1 MTPMVVFSVWLVI
14 GLLVVFVYAWM
25 AISTRG
31 AAGEEAAY
39 QALGR
44 LRRPLFILMLV
55 VLGILFA
62 FTIPRTPYPKGQIP
76 DEVVHAV
83 GKQFQFALSAQPIR
97 SDEEFIRASATPL
110 KISQGRLVEFRV
122 TSLDV
127 NHAFAVYDPDGKLLG
142 QTQAMPGYV
151 NRLLLRFDKP
161 GNYTVLCLEY
171 CGLSHHIMR
180 IGFEVAEPSPATSRF
195 SNLASRR

>member
-1 MTPMVVFSVWLVI
+1 MAPMAVFSVWLVI

-25 AISTRG
+25 AVSTRG

-62 FTIPRTPYPKGQIP
+62 FTIPRTPYPRGQIP

-83 GKQFQFALSAQPIR
+83 GKQFQFVLSSQPIR

-110 KISQGRLVEFRV
+110 KISRGRLVEFRV

-127 NHAFAVYDPDGKLLG
+127 NHPAVSGYDGLG
-142 QTQAMPGYV
+142 DWWGRRSAG
-151 NRLLLRFDKP
+151 FDD
-161 GNYTVLCLEY
+161 C
-171 CGLSHHIMR
+171 H
-180 IGFEVAEPSPATSRF
+180 
-195 SNLASRR
+195 